1 MHRFFSLSQPLLSFM
16 ACAPPP
22 PVLAPRVFPLMAAPS
37 AHDRRIF
44 RFPHWSRNMASI
56 SEIKDDESC
65 KLGSRISSAND
76 HYAVTQVMKNIETRD
91 INKEVIANFVDGRQ
105 EDSRSVIYDH
115 QVILLDSDDEE
126 MHYLEDVFPL
136 RILRNSRHCDG
147 SIHGTIWNKL
157 YHISDRT
164 ETCLEAKMNSEST
177 ADCFLHNGSC
187 IMHPPRCMLQIFSL
201 KLAKVPVNSGSLEL
215 YGYIAVRDNL
225 DRLLNYV
232 IHFSRDDPIIVEQGS
247 LINMNGPK
255 RAILLLDTIV
265 IEFDLKIKMGEQ
277 ENDDLQLID
286 GLSAID
292 HIGVWNCRT
301 LTRRI
306 HGHCGAV
313 DITFLRLHHS
323 VEGTVEV
330 SISDVQSSF
339 SFCLGC
345 FINRL
350 NDEIRLFDG
359 TIGEPSVLQRSVVAV
374 PMDSWMELKFKVGSG
389 PSSFSEACSF
399 KANNHGLAT
408 QQIKT
413 DFAVISV
420 KVTWSTLSLN
430 LETT

>member
-1 MHRFFSLSQPLLSFM
+1 
-16 ACAPPP
+16 
-22 PVLAPRVFPLMAAPS
+22 
-37 AHDRRIF
+37 
-44 RFPHWSRNMASI
+44 MASI

-115 QVILLDSDDEE
+115 
-126 MHYLEDVFPL
+126 
-136 RILRNSRHCDG
+136 
-147 SIHGTIWNKL
+147 
-157 YHISDRT
+157 
-164 ETCLEAKMNSEST
+164 
-177 ADCFLHNGSC
+177 
-187 IMHPPRCMLQIFSL
+187 
-201 KLAKVPVNSGSLEL
+201 
-215 YGYIAVRDNL
+215 
-225 DRLLNYV
+225 
-232 IHFSRDDPIIVEQGS
+232 QGS